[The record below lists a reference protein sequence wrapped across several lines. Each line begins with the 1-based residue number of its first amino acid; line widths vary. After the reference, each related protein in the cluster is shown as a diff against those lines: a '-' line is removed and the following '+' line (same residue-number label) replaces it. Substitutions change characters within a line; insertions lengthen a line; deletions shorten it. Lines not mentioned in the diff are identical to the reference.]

1 MNPDLQL
8 KSISNTSNLYENDFY
23 LWVQTTAK
31 LLKEKKLDM
40 VDFDNLI
47 EELESMGKSDKK
59 ELKSRITTLI
69 EHLLKIKYWQSE
81 KANNARGWRQ
91 TIVEQRRQLE
101 YLLED
106 SPSLRGLLAEIW
118 LECYVNARKDLIKKY
133 ELDAEI
139 FPSEPAFS
147 LEDILN
153 EDYIPE

>member
-59 ELKSRITTLI
+59 ELKSRLTTLI

-118 LECYVNARKDLIKKY
+118 IECYVNARKDIIKKY